1 MMFLISI
8 GAYLFLLVWACLF
21 LKGGGI
27 RESPKPPQ
35 LADIEISPLCL
46 MQSEAPSTVA
56 FEPGFLG
63 EWGDEV
69 ALFMAPLAQRDYCSN
84 WSEQLKLVRV
94 PFHSAVELASGSE
107 DRLRKT
113 G

>member
-8 GAYLFLLVWACLF
+8 GTYLFLLVWVCLF

-35 LADIEISPLCL
+35 LADIGISPLHP
-46 MQSEAPSTVA
+46 MQFEAPSTVA
-56 FEPGFLG
+56 FEPVFLG

-69 ALFMAPLAQRDYCSN
+69 ALFMAPLAQRDYSSN
-84 WSEQLKLVRV
+84 WSEQLKLARV
-94 PFHSAVELASGSE
+94 PFHSAGELGGGLE
-107 DRLRKT
+107 DRPR
-113 G
+113 